1 MLTLCIIEFKFK
13 HRSFFGE
20 YMSEISNLELVM
32 DLKGIV
38 DFYIAMT

>member
-13 HRSFFGE
+13 HKFSFGE

-38 DFYIAMT
+38 GFYIAVT